1 MILIREFYIEDDYQ
15 VFTGRDCV
23 MPPTNEDWEDWVD
36 LVEGYADKH
45 IPGWQNI
52 AFFKIEDT
60 NIVVQR

>member
-15 VFTGRDCV
+15 VFTGRDCI
-23 MPPTNEDWEDWVD
+23 MPPTNEDWVD
-36 LVEGYADKH
+36 LVERYADQH

-52 AFFKIEDT
+52 AFFLIEDT